1 MSFNQGILN
10 NLDLNNLDLNNIDAR
25 SFDDPSRLSDYVNRN
40 LNNLDARSFDDPSR
54 LSDLINRDLQNP
66 DPNLLMQGLDLNA
79 PPAPDINNDAGKY
92 AEVFKA
98 LAQASEGMRAQINPN
113 IPGLLQARPYQ
124 PAEQQPMPQ
133 QMMPNAYMQ
142 MLQSMMNR
150 GY

>member
-1 MSFNQGILN
+1 MNFNQGI
-10 NLDLNNLDLNNIDAR
+10 
-25 SFDDPSRLSDYVNRN
+25 

-54 LSDLINRDLQNP
+54 LSDLVNRNLQNP
-66 DPNLLMQGLDLNA
+66 DPNLVMQGLDLNA
-79 PPAPDINNDAGKY
+79 PSAPDINNDAGKY

-98 LAQASEGMRAQINPN
+98 LAEQSEGMTAQVNPN
-113 IPGLLQARPYQ
+113 IPGLLQASAYQ
-124 PAEQQPMPQ
+124 PVAQQPMPQ

>member
-10 NLDLNNLDLNNIDAR
+10 NLDPR
-25 SFDDPSRLSDYVNRN
+25 SFDDPSRLADYV
-40 LNNLDARSFDDPSR
+40 
-54 LSDLINRDLQNP
+54 NRDLQNP
-66 DPNLLMQGLDLNA
+66 DPNLVMQGLDLNA

-92 AEVFKA
+92 AEMFKA
-98 LAQASEGMRAQINPN
+98 LAEQSQGMTAQVNPN
-113 IPGLLQARPYQ
+113 IPGLLQARAYQ
-124 PAEQQPMPQ
+124 PVAQQPMPQQAMPQ